1 MEILKELLKE
11 NEAIYEVT
19 CCASKSTY
27 IIGPVVEDL
36 INESSFVFVFVYV
49 VCRKNTNG

>member
-1 MEILKELLKE
+1 MEILKELLNE

-27 IIGPVVEDL
+27 IIGPVVED
-36 INESSFVFVFVYV
+36 INRDIDLSGCTV
-49 VCRKNTNG
+49 KNKYIKD

>member
-11 NEAIYEVT
+11 NEAIYEVI

-27 IIGPVVEDL
+27 IIGPVVED
-36 INESSFVFVFVYV
+36 IN
-49 VCRKNTNG
+49 RDID